1 MSNVSIIPRRV
12 LLTSGHAVT
21 FEATDVEGNP
31 VPVSWSLNPVVG
43 GLVTVVAGN
52 VVPLAAGGQIS
63 SVTYVAPQGVTTALT
78 IALIASTDHDSASA
92 MISLTPDAITI
103 VPEKADLNAS
113 QEQEFVAIVAGAPV
127 ATEVPDIK
135 WILSPP
141 LGSLDQTGTFKA
153 PPTIPESTSV
163 SVIATSPT
171 LGKRAVAT
179 VNLASPPWQGAGVHL
194 LGGFLLLVFSLVYL
208 MVGLWPPALPSPD
221 TARANRIEAEKTLEN
236 LTTALQNA
244 EVANAKALQ
253 DAQPGKGEKSEAGA
267 PSGKETREEAA
278 GVNAADAK
286 VAAAQDALKR
296 ARESRNFA
304 ADDLTRK
311 RAIEEKVNDPDVKT
325 ILVSRINRELDL
337 LLLVLLAGFL
347 GSFLHMAQS
356 FSEYVGNRAIKKSWA
371 WWYCFRP
378 FIGAGLAVVFY
389 AAIRG
394 GFMAIAT
401 GSNAKASELNPF
413 GLVAIGA
420 LVGMFSKAA
429 TMKLGEVFETLF
441 KTEKAK
447 ESKDK
452 LVATS
457 QTSSQAGEK
466 TAAGGSGGSTATK

>member
-141 LGSLDQTGTFKA
+141 
-153 PPTIPESTSV
+153 
-163 SVIATSPT
+163 